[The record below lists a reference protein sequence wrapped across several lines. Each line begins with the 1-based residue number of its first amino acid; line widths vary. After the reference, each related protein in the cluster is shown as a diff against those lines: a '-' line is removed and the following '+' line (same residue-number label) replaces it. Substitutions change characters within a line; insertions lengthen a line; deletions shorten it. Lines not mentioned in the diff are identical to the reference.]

1 MSVRRAIKLAVLSDV
16 HLEVRRA
23 HLSRMGM
30 TESGID
36 EMLAELGRL
45 AAEKAAE
52 ADLVIIAGDLAVGCD
67 GIAWAEISFAG
78 KPVVYI
84 AGNHEFYRHEIDPLL
99 REMHVRAGRTRNVR
113 FLENEQA
120 SFPIAGQ
127 ALRVLGCTLWT
138 DYTLFGRIRR
148 KEMMEAASMQ
158 LLDHRRIRSPRGGF
172 YLPDEAL
179 ARHEA
184 SRTWLGA
191 KLALP
196 FDGITVV
203 ATHHAPLGAA
213 IAPQYE
219 KDTLSPAFAND
230 CSDLLSYE
238 PAAWVFGHTHFN
250 FDRRV
255 GATRLFSYQWGYPGE
270 GMETQVGILSLP
282 LSGADDTDRP

>member
-1 MSVRRAIKLAVLSDV
+1 MSEARAITLAVLSDV

-23 HLSRMGM
+23 QMSRSGL

-36 EMLAELGRL
+36 DALAEMGKK
-45 AAEKAAE
+45 AAEKAAP
-52 ADLVIIAGDLAVGCD
+52 ADLVIIVGDLSTGTD
-67 GIAWAEISFAG
+67 GLAWAETSFAP

-99 REMHVRAGRTRNVR
+99 RELHLRASRTRNVR

-120 SFPIAGQ
+120 SFPLQGK

-138 DYTLFGRIRR
+138 DYTLYGRLRR
-148 KEMMEAASMQ
+148 REMMENALQ
-158 LLDHRRIRSPRGGF
+158 GLLDHRRIRSPSGGF
-172 YLPDEAL
+172 YQPEEAL

-203 ATHHAPLGAA
+203 ATHHAPHAQAL
-213 IAPQYE
+213 APQYAQ
-219 KDTLSPAFAND
+219 DTLSPAFASD
-230 CSDLLSYE
+230 CGDLLAYE
-238 PAAWVFGHTHFN
+238 PAAWVYGHTHYN
-250 FDRRV
+250 VDQSL

-270 GMETQVGILSLP
+270 GMETLVGLMSIP
-282 LSGADDTDRP
+282 IGDDATASKA